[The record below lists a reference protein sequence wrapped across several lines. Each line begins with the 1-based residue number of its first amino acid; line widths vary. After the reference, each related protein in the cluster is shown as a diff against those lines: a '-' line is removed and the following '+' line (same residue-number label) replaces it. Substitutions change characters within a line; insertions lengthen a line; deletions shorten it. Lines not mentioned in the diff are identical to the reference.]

1 MMAIPRILGS
11 AVRSLSG
18 VGGDKYDPSYRR
30 DGWCFFFL
38 VLAALFVASEWF
50 RVPGPFGRFLHD
62 VASGAVGVLSV
73 ILPFALVYVSIRLM
87 RHAGRTSD
95 NAHILGG
102 GFLLV
107 WTVCSIIDAAKIGNV
122 RGFDFS
128 GIRSAGG
135 LLGYAVGS
143 PLSWGLSRGFAIA
156 VFVIVGLYSL
166 LLMTGVH
173 VDQLPGI
180 LRKMAGPRTRQNA
193 SGSADSDA
201 DAVAGLVVD
210 PDTGEIHNEYEED
223 ATNTINRFR
232 QNDSRGSAAKE
243 KAGSVLD
250 RVSSWFSRF
259 SRRNERIDRYAADAA
274 FDSPIPS
281 RQKPAQQVPTQWPVH
296 AQAASWRNGYD
307 CAEFE
312 GAFDDVPS
320 ERTTLMPRSRSQSAF
335 DVRGGGYQSN
345 PDDDLLPTTL
355 IPRFLGGQGLGTP
368 KGGQIPPQQGA
379 DPATPL
385 ASVPSSPD
393 SSSSP
398 AGFHP
403 GLSAAAAM
411 PTDQRS
417 AQQQPVAP
425 SVAMPAAPPASAE
438 PSQPAPEQNA
448 FVEASSTDSVPFG
461 SAPDSPALS
470 GPVSTAAA
478 SSLPSAE
485 AAASALSSTPAPQS
499 IQRQP
504 AAAQQ
509 AFPEQYVLPSMD
521 ILSRGKPHAAKTPE
535 NERIIQALRSTFQQF
550 GVNAQVVGFLRG
562 PTVTQYEVEVGK
574 GTKVSKVTSLRDEI
588 AYAVASSDVRILAP
602 IPGKSAIGIEIPNAD
617 REIVHLGDVLRSPE
631 AMGDSNPMLT
641 AVGQDVE
648 GKTVVADLT
657 KMPHL
662 LIAGATGSGKSAFV
676 NSLLMS
682 VVMRATPEQV
692 RLILVDPKRVEL
704 TAYAGIPH
712 LLTPIITDPKKASQV
727 LQWVCK
733 EMDARYDDLAYFG
746 FRHIKD
752 FNEAVREGKVHAP
765 AGSQRKI
772 APYPYLLVVIDEM
785 ADLMMVAKS
794 DVEDSIQRI
803 TQLAR
808 AAGIHLVLATQRPSD
823 DVITGLIKA
832 NIPSRLAFATSSVTD
847 SRVILDATGAETL
860 IGQGDGLFLPMGLS
874 KPLRFQGSWVTE
886 QEIRVAC
893 DFIRQERKPSYRQD
907 IDEMAKKQTHTA
919 AATDD
924 IGDDMDELLA
934 AAELVVTSQ
943 FGSTSMLQRKLRVGF
958 ARAGRLMDLLESR
971 GIVGPSEGSKARQV
985 LVQPS
990 QLQSALAFIRGES
1003 GSIEPASGQDSD
1015 GKRTA
1020 EKAER
1025 PSSGHPA
1032 PFQART
1038 VE

>member
-1 MMAIPRILGS
+1 MAIPRVLGS
-11 AVRSLSG
+11 AVRALSSIG
-18 VGGDKYDPSYRR
+18 DDKYDPNYRR

-38 VLAALFVASEWF
+38 ILAALFIASEWF
-50 RVPGPFGRFLHD
+50 HVPGPFGRFLHD

-73 ILPFALVYVSIRLM
+73 VLPLVLVYISIRLM
-87 RHAGRTSD
+87 RHAGRTSG
-95 NAHILGG
+95 NGHIIGG

-107 WTVCSIIDAAKIGNV
+107 WTVCSIIDAAKIGNE
-122 RGFDFS
+122 RGFNFS
-128 GIRSAGG
+128 DVCSAGG
-135 LLGYAVGS
+135 LLGYVVGS
-143 PLSWGLSRGFAIA
+143 PLSQGLSRGFAIT
-156 VFVIVGLYSL
+156 VLVIIGLYSL
-166 LLMTGVH
+166 LLMSGVH

-180 LRKMAGPRTRQNA
+180 VRKMMAPLVRRNMPNRADLDAPAAPIA
-193 SGSADSDA
+193 S
-201 DAVAGLVVD
+201 GLVVD
-210 PDTGEIHNEYEED
+210 PNTGEIHDQYEED
-223 ATNTINRFR
+223 AMATINRSQR
-232 QNDSRGSAAKE
+232 NNSRGLAPKGRG
-243 KAGSVLD
+243 GSILS
-250 RVSSWFSRF
+250 RVSSWISRF
-259 SRRNERIDRYAADAA
+259 SHRSDRIDGYEADAA
-274 FDSPIPS
+274 FDSPISS
-281 RQKPAQQVPTQWPVH
+281 RQQPAQEVPAQRPVR
-296 AQAASWRNGYD
+296 AQATFRHNEYD
-307 CAEFE
+307 DAVSE

-320 ERTTLMPRSRSQSAF
+320 ERTTLMPQIRFQSVF
-335 DVRGGGYQSN
+335 DRHGDGYQSN
-345 PDDDLLPTTL
+345 PNDDLLPTAL

-368 KGGQIPPQQGA
+368 QDGQTALQQEAGS
-379 DPATPL
+379 ATPQ
-385 ASVPSSPD
+385 AFVPSSTD
-393 SSSSP
+393 SNSSLTDFPSN
-398 AGFHP
+398 
-403 GLSAAAAM
+403 LSGEMAM
-411 PTDQRS
+411 PGDQRS
-417 AQQQPVAP
+417 DHQQQLVTPASSVATAP
-425 SVAMPAAPPASAE
+425 SVTILPAHSARTK
-438 PSQPAPEQNA
+438 PSQSAPEQN
-448 FVEASSTDSVPFG
+448 ETSSTDSTPSGFVLDSSASSGSVP
-461 SAPDSPALS
+461 SIA
-470 GPVSTAAA
+470 V
-478 SSLPSAE
+478 SSLP
-485 AAASALSSTPAPQS
+485 AADVATSELSSTPAHQS
-499 IQRQP
+499 IQ
-504 AAAQQ
+504 QQ
-509 AFPEQYVLPSMD
+509 ATTEHQTAPEQYVLPSID

-550 GVNAQVVGFLRG
+550 GVNAQVIGFLRG

-574 GTKVSKVTSLRDEI
+574 GTKVSKVTGLRDEI

-602 IPGKSAIGIEIPNAD
+602 IPGKSAIGIEIPNVD

-631 AMGDSNPMLT
+631 AMDNSNPMLT

-682 VVMRATPEQV
+682 IVMRATPEQV

-733 EMDARYDDLAYFG
+733 EMDTRYDDLAYFG

-752 FNEAVREGKVHAP
+752 FNKAVREGKVHAP

-808 AAGIHLVLATQRPSD
+808 AAGIHLVLATQRPSV

-907 IDEMAKKQTHTA
+907 IDEMAKKQK
-919 AATDD
+919 ATTVADD

-934 AAELVVTSQ
+934 AAELVITSQ

-985 LVQPS
+985 LVQPG

-1003 GSIEPASGQDSD
+1003 NSIAPAAEQDGD
-1015 GKRTA
+1015 EERTTKKT
-1020 EKAER
+1020 E
-1025 PSSGHPA
+1025 
-1032 PFQART
+1032 
-1038 VE
+1038 